1 LLTSH
6 DKNFSVIVLAAGK
19 GKRMKSD
26 TPKVLHEI
34 CHKPVLYY
42 ILTSVFKLNPEKV
55 FVVTGSGREKVE
67 AYLGENFADCV
78 PVFQENQLGT
88 AHAVLS
94 VKKHLK
100 EIAETT
106 LILPGDVP
114 LISWRTLKELLD
126 FKKSGGFNAVLVS
139 AISGNPTGYGR
150 IVKDGGGNVTG
161 IVEEADAS
169 DTQRNIKEINT
180 SIYCM
185 DSDLLFDLTGGIK
198 SENAQNEF
206 YLTDIIKEISSN
218 KSLRLGVYTVKNP
231 LEAEGVND
239 RVQLQNLEKVM
250 QSRINESL
258 MLSGVT
264 LRDSATI
271 YIDPETTIGND
282 TVIEPFS
289 FLIGKTSVGSNCV
302 IGPFARIKDSVIGE
316 GTKVSNSVIQESK
329 IGRFNSIGPTSFIRP
344 GTVTG
349 DNVKIGACCEIKKS
363 VIADGAKVPHLS
375 YIGDAEIGKDVNVG
389 AATVTCNY
397 DGFHKNKT
405 VIEDGVFIGSDTML
419 VAPVRVG
426 KGSITAAGS
435 VISEDVPP
443 DSLAIERT
451 KQVNIKEWAK
461 KFREKKEREDSR

>member
-1 LLTSH
+1 
-6 DKNFSVIVLAAGK
+6 
-19 GKRMKSD
+19 
-26 TPKVLHEI
+26 
-34 CHKPVLYY
+34 
-42 ILTSVFKLNPEKV
+42 
-55 FVVTGSGREKVE
+55 
-67 AYLGENFADCV
+67 
-78 PVFQENQLGT
+78 
-88 AHAVLS
+88 
-94 VKKHLK
+94 
-100 EIAETT
+100 
-106 LILPGDVP
+106 
-114 LISWRTLKELLD
+114 
-126 FKKSGGFNAVLVS
+126 
-139 AISGNPTGYGR
+139 
-150 IVKDGGGNVTG
+150 
-161 IVEEADAS
+161 
-169 DTQRNIKEINT
+169 
-180 SIYCM
+180 
-185 DSDLLFDLTGGIK
+185 
-198 SENAQNEF
+198 
-206 YLTDIIKEISSN
+206 
-218 KSLRLGVYTVKNP
+218 
-231 LEAEGVND
+231 
-239 RVQLQNLEKVM
+239 
-250 QSRINESL
+250 